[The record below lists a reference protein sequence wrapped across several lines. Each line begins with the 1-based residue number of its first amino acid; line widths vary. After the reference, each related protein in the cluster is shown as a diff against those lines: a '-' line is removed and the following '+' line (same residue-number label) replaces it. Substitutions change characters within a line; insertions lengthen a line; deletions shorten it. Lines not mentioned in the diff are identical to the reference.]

1 MPKIYELVRT
11 LSLNDSGYESF
22 EYLIRWIG
30 RDGGD
35 YLLMFYDAEVEFNT
49 DGEIINLDTN
59 PETLIKSSGQGITLK
74 ADDLSLSDLN
84 VIRQIFE
91 NKFITRLFK
100 DGSVERY
107 APEPNSFTYRL
118 MEGRYEIEIKLR
130 GINIPVWK

>member
-59 PETLIKSSGQGITLK
+59 PEALIKSSGQGITLK